1 MNCAVCG
8 PLIYSDDIK
17 RHNISCAAT
26 GERSYCG
33 RVIYPQPRRV
43 LMDPS
48 EMTPG
53 AVPRRGLAPITVA
66 TDPFFGRLR

>member
-1 MNCAVCG
+1 VKCAVCG
-8 PLIYSDDIK
+8 PLIYRDVIK

-33 RVIYPQPRRV
+33 RVIYPTPRRV
-43 LMDPS
+43 LMDYQ

-53 AVPRRGLAPITVA
+53 AVPSRGFAITVA